1 MRLRRGRREE
11 PGVAALAALTQ
22 RFLDGEMDA
31 TAFDVMYRETFLS
44 FPLPRGHRFVV
55 LERLAFMCNEYVDVP
70 ELREPGDIDD
80 DALMAAARTALRD
93 LGVA

>member
-1 MRLRRGRREE
+1 M
-11 PGVAALAALTQ
+11 AALTQ

-31 TAFDVMYRETFLS
+31 TAFDVSIGGPSSVPAR
-44 FPLPRGHRFVV
+44 RGGHRYVV
-55 LERLAFMCNEYVDVP
+55 PRAPRLQCNEYVDVP